1 MESTN
6 PIDKLL
12 FYKNDNN
19 YTKELDKLLEMG
31 FEKEKAIE
39 AIKYSKG
46 KIELAIECL
55 YNGIPK
61 INLNSNE
68 DDDNSLDANIGS
80 LDNDEDEN
88 GEDYEDALFLIQKI
102 CVIVKLL
109 SKEKKKSEEEI
120 LKIIEKYNHEL
131 FKFIKDNEDEYKKN
145 ISLPI
150 EKIDYETFEAFKNG
164 KDNLGHFNLEY
175 KIFEHG
181 YEKNNNSININYNK
195 NESLGNDIDEFEVE
209 NDNFNININNNNFT
223 DEDNEI
229 INNLKKLGNFSDEE
243 VIQAYLICDK
253 NEELA
258 ANYIFE
264 HMNNN
269 LNSINFKD

>member
-31 FEKEKAIE
+31 FEKEKAKE

-120 LKIIEKYNHEL
+120 LKITEKYNHEL

-150 EKIDYETFEAFKNG
+150 EKKDYETFEAFKNG

-209 NDNFNININNNNFT
+209 NDNFNINNNNFT

-229 INNLKKLGNFSDEE
+229 INKLKKLGNFSDEE

>member
-209 NDNFNININNNNFT
+209 NDNFNININNKNFT

>member
-55 YNGIPK
+55 YNGISK

>member
-68 DDDNSLDANIGS
+68 DDDNSLDANVGS

-102 CVIVKLL
+102 CIIIKLL
-109 SKEKKKSEEEI
+109 SKEKNKNEEEI

-131 FKFIKDNEDEYKKN
+131 YKFIKDNEDEYKKH

-150 EKIDYETFEAFKNG
+150 EKEDYETFEKFKNG

-181 YEKNNNSININYNK
+181 YEKNNNCININYKK
-195 NESLGNDIDEFEVE
+195 NDSLGNDIDEFEVE

-223 DEDNEI
+223 DEEKEI
-229 INNLKKLGNFSDEE
+229 INKLKKLGNFNDEE

-269 LNSINFKD
+269 INSINFKD

>member
-1 MESTN
+1 MESKN
-6 PIDKLL
+6 PLNDLL
-12 FYKNDNN
+12 CKKNDTN

-39 AIKYSKG
+39 AIKYARG

-61 INLNSNE
+61 INFNNNDEE
-68 DDDNSLDANIGS
+68 DGNSLDANIGS
-80 LDNDEDEN
+80 ENNDDDEN
-88 GEDYEDALFLIQKI
+88 GEDYEDTIYLLQKLSSI
-102 CVIVKLL
+102 IKVL
-109 SKEKKKSEEEI
+109 SKEHKKNNEDI
-120 LKIIEKYNHEL
+120 LKIIEKYNYKL
-131 FKFIKDNEDEYKKN
+131 YKFIKENEVEFKSYLLSPLVQK
-145 ISLPI
+145 
-150 EKIDYETFEAFKNG
+150 DYEIYEEFKKG

-175 KIFEHG
+175 KIFEND
-181 YEKNNNSININYNK
+181 YEQKNCINLNNNKY
-195 NESLGNDIDEFEVE
+195 ELGNDIDEIESE
-209 NDNFNININNNNFT
+209 NENIKNNNFT
-223 DEDNEI
+223 DEENEI
-229 INNLKKLGNFSDEE
+229 INKLKKLGNFTDEE

-269 LNSINFKD
+269 INSINFEN